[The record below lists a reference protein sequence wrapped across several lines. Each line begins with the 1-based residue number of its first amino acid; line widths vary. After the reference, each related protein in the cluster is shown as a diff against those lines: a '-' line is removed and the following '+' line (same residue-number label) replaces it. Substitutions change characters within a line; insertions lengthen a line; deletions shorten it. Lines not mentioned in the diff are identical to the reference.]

1 MKTLP
6 KNWLTQG
13 WIDFEYKKYQLLAYL
28 QETEKEFRSVKM
40 YPTLSDLIDHYR
52 TLKQIQLGKNELRNL
67 FPKAL
72 TSVDFQ
78 NVQLHYQPRI
88 QDGEEM
94 EEISRITAFALPRL
108 TTRIEEGQSI
118 LDYVESNLIFEPV
131 GIQPLYTKEGY
142 LMVTQENVEDVYAFR
157 YKSNLLQMAGEK
169 FKNIAIW
176 LIGTFRKSLTVTLEK
191 IKLQLIKERRDLPT
205 PATWRLHSSQSFPL
219 QETLVPIGQRLLLPH
234 VGD

>member
-78 NVQLHYQPRI
+78 NVQLHYRPRI

-157 YKSNLLQMAGEK
+157 YKSNLLQMVGEK

-176 LIGTFRKSLTVTLEK
+176 LIGTFRKSWTLTLEK

>member
-78 NVQLHYQPRI
+78 NVQLHFRPRI

-191 IKLQLIKERRDLPT
+191 IKLL
-205 PATWRLHSSQSFPL
+205 
-219 QETLVPIGQRLLLPH
+219 ETGLNEKLGWENVPKKPVVIARAILLPAK
-234 VGD
+234 

>member
-78 NVQLHYQPRI
+78 NVQLHFRPRI

-157 YKSNLLQMAGEK
+157 YKSNLLQMVGEK

-176 LIGTFRKSLTVTLEK
+176 LIGTFRKSWTLTLEK

>member
-78 NVQLHYQPRI
+78 NVQLHFRPRI

>member
-78 NVQLHYQPRI
+78 NVQLHFRPRI

-176 LIGTFRKSLTVTLEK
+176 LIGTFRKSWTLTLEK

>member
-28 QETEKEFRSVKM
+28 QETEKEFRSVKV

-78 NVQLHYQPRI
+78 NVQLHFRPRI

>member
-28 QETEKEFRSVKM
+28 QETEKEFRSVKV

-78 NVQLHYQPRI
+78 NVQLHFRPRI

-176 LIGTFRKSLTVTLEK
+176 LIGTFRKSWTLTLEK